1 MVSFVKCSWLLL
13 DVDDYADF
21 YSFAAHVREWERPK
35 EGTGD
40 EPMEKL

>member
-1 MVSFVKCSWLLL
+1 MLLISIL
-13 DVDDYADF
+13 LNKIIFADS

-40 EPMEKL
+40 EPTEKL